1 MDDLVERL
9 RALYV
14 WPQSIADHYADTLTP
29 RQIEKLYEVGNVA
42 EQAAARITELETS
55 LAEAMATRV
64 DKARAWDACIE
75 ARNDERAKVIAEV
88 VAWLRTENGQC
99 DCFARSEG
107 ECACGAWDDHKT
119 KPLLEIAT
127 ALETGEWKK

>member
-9 RALYV
+9 PKEAAMLREIA
-14 WPQSIADHYADTLTP
+14 QSYLLG
-29 RQIEKLYEVGNVA
+29 IEW
-42 EQAAARITELETS
+42 QANLSASAAMFDLSAARIQALETS